1 MNKERKKVTIDYLNF
16 LKDLQNELILYNH
29 RNVTKFAE
37 KHFVT
42 KSWTTF
48 LINKNIIYKDK
59 YGDYRWNEKIPASI
73 KIVNQFRKETAER
86 NALRKLENNKTIIQ
100 QKINFDLETKKE
112 TNYDRRDWIT
122 INAAKEFYGK
132 SETTMRNLVRKLKTE
147 NNPALKIGKNV
158 NGRDIVRFN
167 RDYLDSIYSKKQSET
182 SVNNNKQELG
192 LIRKFLKWIY

>member
-86 NALRKLENNKTIIQ
+86 NALRKLENNKTTIQ

>member
-73 KIVNQFRKETAER
+73 KIVSQFRKETSER
-86 NALRKLENNKTIIQ
+86 NALRKLENNKTTVQ
-100 QKINFDLETKKE
+100 QELNLLIESQKTKK
-112 TNYDRRDWIT
+112 
-122 INAAKEFYGK
+122 K
-132 SETTMRNLVRKLKTE
+132 LVTKV
-147 NNPALKIGKNV
+147 NPKKVIKVPPKMIREDFKNT
-158 NGRDIVRFN
+158 D
-167 RDYLDSIYSKKQSET
+167 
-182 SVNNNKQELG
+182 KQELG
-192 LIRKFLKWIY
+192 LIRRFLKWIY